1 MAWSLMQDLQAEL
14 AGSAAS
20 AAVKE
25 QNMPAKD
32 PAHRLNGLH
41 SKLHS
46 AVMLESIS
54 IEVDTVVLQ

>member
-1 MAWSLMQDLQAEL
+1 MAWSLMQDLQARL

-41 SKLHS
+41 SDLH
-46 AVMLESIS
+46 
-54 IEVDTVVLQ
+54 